1 MTTFEIIIAIYMGLD
16 LLATLIV
23 LFIISKRRY
32 FKRLGNAIE
41 RIEKTIPNEDEDY
54 DEYIED
60 LTDSV
65 N

>member
-32 FKRLGNAIE
+32 FKCLGNVIE
-41 RIEKTIPNEDEDY
+41 QMGQTTPNEDEDY